1 MKIRQLTKEVAE
13 DKKVLVRVD
22 FNVPLKDGKV
32 TDDTRIRAHL
42 DTINLLNHAGA
53 KIALVSHLGRP
64 KGQFCDSLSMKVIRS
79 EVQNVMGLNVVLS
92 GECYGRNINTALNDL
107 KSGEILL
114 LENVR
119 FYPEEKSNDKNF
131 AAEMASPF
139 DIFVMDAFSASH
151 RAHAS
156 TNAIQMY
163 LPSYAGLLM
172 GKEVK
177 MLSAVSST
185 PKEPFILILGGAKVS
200 DKIGVIENLMKKAS
214 AILIGGGMAYTF
226 LKVKGNPI
234 GNSLFDAEKAE
245 FAGKMLNK
253 AIKLGVDIVL
263 PTDTI
268 IAEGPGSPKGE
279 NVPID
284 SIPEHLMGLDIGKRS
299 VEIFRNYIE
308 NAKTILWNGPM
319 GVFEEDAFSMGT
331 REIGQIVV
339 KATDMGALSVVGGGD
354 TAAAVKKFGLADRVS
369 HVSTGG
375 GASLEFC
382 EGKVLPGIA
391 PLLLEQ

>member
-1 MKIRQLTKEVAE
+1 MKIRQLTKEIAK

-42 DTINLLNHAGA
+42 DTIHLLNSAGA
-53 KIALVSHLGRP
+53 KIALISHLGRP
-64 KGQFCDSLSMKVIRS
+64 KGQFCDDLSMKVIQN
-79 EVQNVMGLNVVLS
+79 EVQNVMGLNVVLT
-92 GECYGRNINTALNDL
+92 GECYGRKINKALNDL

-119 FYPEEKSNDKNF
+119 FYPEEKSNDQNF

-156 TNAIQMY
+156 TNAIQKY
-163 LPSYAGLLM
+163 LPSYAGVLM
-172 GKEVK
+172 AKEVE

-226 LKVKGNPI
+226 LKVKGNTI

-245 FAGKMLNK
+245 FAGKMLTQ
-253 AIKLGVDIVL
+253 AMKLGVDIVL
-263 PTDTI
+263 PKDTI
-268 IAEGPGSPKGE
+268 VAEGPGSPKGK

-284 SIPEHLMGLDIGKRS
+284 SIPEHLMGLDIGNGS

-339 KATDMGALSVVGGGD
+339 KATERGALSVVGGGD
-354 TAAAVKKFGLADRVS
+354 TAAAVKKFGLTDKVS